1 MSGVSSFC
9 NRLKMAGVRLGK
21 RLLWV
26 QCNAYNEILVYWLE
40 PKIVSVGLGCT
51 EMSYKSYFYAIDENT
66 L

>member
-1 MSGVSSFC
+1 
-9 NRLKMAGVRLGK
+9 MAGVRLGK

-40 PKIVSVGLGCT
+40 PKIVSVGVGCT